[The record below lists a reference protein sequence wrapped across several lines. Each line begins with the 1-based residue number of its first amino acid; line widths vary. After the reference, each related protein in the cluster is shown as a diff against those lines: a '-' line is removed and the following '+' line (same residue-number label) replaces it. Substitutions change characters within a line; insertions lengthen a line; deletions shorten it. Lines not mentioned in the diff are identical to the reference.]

1 MNLLTFIAPL
11 AVAATF
17 MMPADAANHK
27 ELPALGNTHIQ
38 VFDKTPVCF
47 RPDSFPNYTPAN
59 ADGVIRLVN
68 GRIILKKITLP
79 DYKRDVDVTLKVT
92 VASNGDRWDKSGS
105 CFVLPKESVINLMNI
120 AEGKRAF
127 PAVDSTKY
135 EKMIGIVPGQD
146 YVPTLELM
154 RFMTPFGVGY
164 YSSDNDSL
172 SSKRRPVYIPKWE
185 KSVTWVQDITDLY
198 PALEREA
205 YVGIYI
211 DTWTAE
217 GYVASMELDVKESK
231 ITCDVMPERRVKPL
245 MNTVYYIGQTY
256 PDIFSR
262 KDVVMDFDMPKA
274 AKNVRLK
281 YIVTGHGGHSGG
293 DEFVEKVDAPVCDS
307 LMGKGAFDGS
317 NERYTGMLGMHGTK
331 TSNYGVSECDLLIV
345 VGARFSDRV
354 TGNAKKFAKNAKIL
368 QFDVDAAEINKN
380 VRTDAHVLGDAK
392 EILKR
397 INDKLD
403 NQDHSDWMK
412 HIKSYKLDYPMRY
425 NRDILNGPLIMEKI
439 YEITNGDAII
449 TTDVGQHQM
458 WAAQHYKF
466 KEPRTLLTSGGLGT
480 MGYGLGACIGAKV
493 GRKDKTVVNIAGDG
507 CFRMN
512 MNEVATAT
520 RYNIPIIEVI
530 FNNHVLGMV
539 RQWQDLFYGKRYSA
553 TVLDD
558 QVDFVKVSE
567 GMGAKAY
574 SVDTIE
580 EFEKAFKEAIEL
592 NIPCVIDCHIDREDK
607 VFPMVSPGAAIS
619 EAFDREDLNNKK

>member
-185 KSVTWVQDITDLY
+185 KSGTWVQDITDLY

-293 DEFVEKVDAPVCDS
+293 DEFVEKRNIVSVD
-307 LMGKGAFDGS
+307 GKEVLNFIPWRDDCASFRRFNPATGVWLIPRVAAYIGDKG
-317 NERYTGMLGMHGTK
+317 YTT
-331 TSNYGVSECDLLIV
+331 
-345 VGARFSDRV
+345 
-354 TGNAKKFAKNAKIL
+354 
-368 QFDVDAAEINKN
+368 
-380 VRTDAHVLGDAK
+380 K
-392 EILKR
+392 EIEEPLASSDLSRSNWCPGSDVMPEEAVIGDLSAGK
-397 INDKLD
+397 
-403 NQDHSDWMK
+403 HSFK
-412 HIKSYKLDYPMRY
+412 VSIP
-425 NRDILNGPLIMEKI
+425 E
-439 YEITNGDAII
+439 
-449 TTDVGQHQM
+449 
-458 WAAQHYKF
+458 AQ
-466 KEPRTLLTSGGLGT
+466 
-480 MGYGLGACIGAKV
+480 
-493 GRKDKTVVNIAGDG
+493 
-507 CFRMN
+507 
-512 MNEVATAT
+512 
-520 RYNIPIIEVI
+520 
-530 FNNHVLGMV
+530 
-539 RQWQDLFYGKRYSA
+539 
-553 TVLDD
+553 
-558 QVDFVKVSE
+558 QVDGNKLNHWLVS
-567 GMGAKAY
+567 AY
-574 SVDTIE
+574 LVWE
-580 EFEKAFKEAIEL
+580 E
-592 NIPCVIDCHIDREDK
+592 
-607 VFPMVSPGAAIS
+607 
-619 EAFDREDLNNKK
+619 

>member
-1 MNLLTFIAPL
+1 MQLNGAEILIECLKEQGVDTVFGYPGGAILNVYDELYKHSNEIRHILTSHEQGASH
-11 AVAATF
+11 AADGYARATG
-17 MMPADAANHK
+17 K
-27 ELPALGNTHIQ
+27 VG
-38 VFDKTPVCF
+38 VCF
-47 RPDSFPNYTPAN
+47 ATSGPGATNLVTGIATAFMDSIPIVAITCNVGVPLLGKDSFQEIDITGITMPITKYNFIVKNVNDLART
-59 ADGVIRLVN
+59 IRKAFEIAQS
-68 GRIILKKITLP
+68 GRPGPVLIDIPK
-79 DYKRDVDVTLKVT
+79 DVTGNKAEYEPVKIQPIVKYKKEICMEDIDKAVEMIEEAKRPFVFVGGGAILSD
-92 VASNGDRWDKSGS
+92 ASEE
-105 CFVLPKESVINLMNI
+105 L
-120 AEGKRAF
+120 RAF
-127 PAVDSTKY
+127 VDK
-135 EKMIGIVPGQD
+135 
-146 YVPTLELM
+146 
-154 RFMTPFGVGY
+154 
-164 YSSDNDSL
+164 
-172 SSKRRPVYIPKWE
+172 
-185 KSVTWVQDITDLY
+185 VQ
-198 PALEREA
+198 
-205 YVGIYI
+205 
-211 DTWTAE
+211 
-217 GYVASMELDVKESK
+217 
-231 ITCDVMPERRVKPL
+231 C
-245 MNTVYYIGQTY
+245 
-256 PDIFSR
+256 
-262 KDVVMDFDMPKA
+262 
-274 AKNVRLK
+274 
-281 YIVTGHGGHSGG
+281 
-293 DEFVEKVDAPVCDS
+293 PVCDS
-307 LMGKGAFDGS
+307 LMGKGAFPGTD
-317 NERYTGMLGMHGTK
+317 ELYTGMLGMHGTK

-354 TGNAKKFAKNAKIL
+354 TGNTKKFAKNAKIL

-403 NQDHSDWMK
+403 NQDHSDWME

>member
-1 MNLLTFIAPL
+1 MNLLTFITPL

-135 EKMIGIVPGQD
+135 EKMIGIVPGKD

-185 KSVTWVQDITDLY
+185 KCVTWVQDITDLY
-198 PALEREA
+198 PVLEKEA

-262 KDVVMDFDMPKA
+262 KDVVMDFDMPEA
-274 AKNVRLK
+274 ARNVRLK

-293 DEFVEKVDAPVCDS
+293 DEFVEKRNIVSVD
-307 LMGKGAFDGS
+307 GKEVLNFIPWRDDCASFRRFNPATGVWLIPRVAAYIGDKG
-317 NERYTGMLGMHGTK
+317 YTT
-331 TSNYGVSECDLLIV
+331 
-345 VGARFSDRV
+345 
-354 TGNAKKFAKNAKIL
+354 
-368 QFDVDAAEINKN
+368 
-380 VRTDAHVLGDAK
+380 K
-392 EILKR
+392 EIEEPLASSDLSRSNWCPGSDVMPEEAVIGDLAAGK
-397 INDKLD
+397 
-403 NQDHSDWMK
+403 HSFK
-412 HIKSYKLDYPMRY
+412 VSIP
-425 NRDILNGPLIMEKI
+425 E
-439 YEITNGDAII
+439 
-449 TTDVGQHQM
+449 
-458 WAAQHYKF
+458 AQ
-466 KEPRTLLTSGGLGT
+466 
-480 MGYGLGACIGAKV
+480 
-493 GRKDKTVVNIAGDG
+493 
-507 CFRMN
+507 
-512 MNEVATAT
+512 
-520 RYNIPIIEVI
+520 
-530 FNNHVLGMV
+530 
-539 RQWQDLFYGKRYSA
+539 
-553 TVLDD
+553 
-558 QVDFVKVSE
+558 QVDGNKLNHWLVS
-567 GMGAKAY
+567 AY
-574 SVDTIE
+574 LVWE
-580 EFEKAFKEAIEL
+580 E
-592 NIPCVIDCHIDREDK
+592 
-607 VFPMVSPGAAIS
+607 
-619 EAFDREDLNNKK
+619 

>member
-1 MNLLTFIAPL
+1 MNLLTFITLL

-120 AEGKRAF
+120 AEGKKAF

-135 EKMIGIVPGQD
+135 EKMIGIVPGKD

-185 KSVTWVQDITDLY
+185 KCVTWVQDITDLY
-198 PALEREA
+198 PVLEKEA

-262 KDVVMDFDMPKA
+262 KDVVMDFDMPEA
-274 AKNVRLK
+274 ARNVRLK

-293 DEFVEKVDAPVCDS
+293 DEFVEKRNIVSVD
-307 LMGKGAFDGS
+307 GKEVLNFIPWRDDCASFRRFNPATGVWLIPRVAAYIGDKG
-317 NERYTGMLGMHGTK
+317 YTT
-331 TSNYGVSECDLLIV
+331 
-345 VGARFSDRV
+345 
-354 TGNAKKFAKNAKIL
+354 
-368 QFDVDAAEINKN
+368 
-380 VRTDAHVLGDAK
+380 K
-392 EILKR
+392 EIEEPLASSDLSRSNWCPGSDVMPEEAVIGDLAAGK
-397 INDKLD
+397 
-403 NQDHSDWMK
+403 HSFK
-412 HIKSYKLDYPMRY
+412 VSIP
-425 NRDILNGPLIMEKI
+425 E
-439 YEITNGDAII
+439 
-449 TTDVGQHQM
+449 
-458 WAAQHYKF
+458 AQ
-466 KEPRTLLTSGGLGT
+466 
-480 MGYGLGACIGAKV
+480 
-493 GRKDKTVVNIAGDG
+493 
-507 CFRMN
+507 
-512 MNEVATAT
+512 
-520 RYNIPIIEVI
+520 
-530 FNNHVLGMV
+530 
-539 RQWQDLFYGKRYSA
+539 
-553 TVLDD
+553 
-558 QVDFVKVSE
+558 QVDGNKLNHWLVS
-567 GMGAKAY
+567 AY
-574 SVDTIE
+574 LVWE
-580 EFEKAFKEAIEL
+580 E
-592 NIPCVIDCHIDREDK
+592 
-607 VFPMVSPGAAIS
+607 
-619 EAFDREDLNNKK
+619 

>member
-185 KSVTWVQDITDLY
+185 KCVQWEQDITDLY
-198 PALEREA
+198 PTLEGEA
-205 YVGIYI
+205 YVGIFI
-211 DTWTAE
+211 DTWTPE
-217 GYVASMELDVKESK
+217 GYVASMELNFKESK
-231 ITCDVMPERRVKPL
+231 IACDKRVKRHVEPL
-245 MNTVYYIGQTY
+245 MNTVYYIGQSY
-256 PDIFSR
+256 PDIFAR
-262 KDVVMDFDMPKA
+262 KAVSTDFVVPEN

-281 YIVTGHGGHSGG
+281 YIVTGHGGHAGG
-293 DEFVEKVDAPVCDS
+293 DEFVKKRNIVSVDGEEVLNFIPWRDDCASFRRFNPATGVWLIKRLAAYISPDGYKVKEVEEPLASSDKS
-307 LMGKGAFDGS
+307 RS
-317 NERYTGMLGMHGTK
+317 NWCPG
-331 TSNYGVSECDLLIV
+331 
-345 VGARFSDRV
+345 
-354 TGNAKKFAKNAKIL
+354 
-368 QFDVDAAEINKN
+368 
-380 VRTDAHVLGDAK
+380 
-392 EILKR
+392 
-397 INDKLD
+397 
-403 NQDHSDWMK
+403 
-412 HIKSYKLDYPMRY
+412 
-425 NRDILNGPLIMEKI
+425 
-439 YEITNGDAII
+439 
-449 TTDVGQHQM
+449 TDVVPEEV
-458 WAAQHYKF
+458 A
-466 KEPRTLLTSGGLGT
+466 LTELKAGKHT
-480 MGYGLGACIGAKV
+480 F
-493 GRKDKTVVNIAGDG
+493 TVNIPEAQEIDG
-507 CFRMN
+507 EKMN
-512 MNEVATAT
+512 HWLV
-520 RYNIPIIEVI
+520 
-530 FNNHVLGMV
+530 
-539 RQWQDLFYGKRYSA
+539 SA
-553 TVLDD
+553 YLVWD
-558 QVDFVKVSE
+558 
-567 GMGAKAY
+567 
-574 SVDTIE
+574 E
-580 EFEKAFKEAIEL
+580 E
-592 NIPCVIDCHIDREDK
+592 
-607 VFPMVSPGAAIS
+607 
-619 EAFDREDLNNKK
+619 